1 MNEVHLSGQI
11 KRIWTYSDN
20 LYLRLSVRR
29 DPGRPKRSPRE
40 GGAYDYVTVVF
51 LDGKDQLHFTPGQQ
65 LTIHGWL
72 QSRDFDESL
81 ADFLKRAGASLPDG
95 PDADSII
102 VHRTVTEIVAERW
115 RVHIGDADG
124 RGQRG

>member
-20 LYLRLSVRR
+20 LYLRLSVHR
-29 DPGRPKRSPRE
+29 DPGRPKRSPRQ

-51 LDGKDQLHFTPGQQ
+51 PDGRERLHFSLGQVV
-65 LTIHGWL
+65 TVHGWL

-81 ADFLKRAGASLPDG
+81 ADFLKRAGADLPAV
-95 PDADSII
+95 PDIA
-102 VHRTVTEIVAERW
+102 VHRSVSEVVAERW
-115 RVHIGDADG
+115 KVVRSP
-124 RGQRG
+124 

>member
-1 MNEVHLSGQI
+1 MNEIHLTGQI

-51 LDGKDQLHFTPGQQ
+51 PDGKDQLHFTPGQR

-81 ADFLKRAGASLPDG
+81 ADFLKRAGASHPVL
-95 PDADSII
+95 PDADALI

-115 RVHIGDADG
+115 RVHKDADG

>member
-29 DPGRPKRSPRE
+29 DPGRPRRSPRE

-51 LDGKDQLHFTPGQQ
+51 PDGKDQLHFSPGQ
-65 LTIHGWL
+65 TITVHGWL

-81 ADFLKRAGASLPDG
+81 VDFLKRAGATLSDAPDE
-95 PDADSII
+95 II

-115 RVHIGDADG
+115 RVHKGDADG

>member
-51 LDGKDQLHFTPGQQ
+51 PDGKDQLHFTPGQR

-81 ADFLKRAGASLPDG
+81 ADFLKRAGASLPGIPDG
-95 PDADSII
+95 IV

-115 RVHIGDADG
+115 RVLKEA
-124 RGQRG
+124 RR

>member
-1 MNEVHLSGQI
+1 MNEVHLTGQI

-40 GGAYDYVTVVF
+40 GGAFDYVTAVF
-51 LDGKDQLHFTPGQQ
+51 LDARDQLHFSPGQT

-81 ADFLKRAGASLPDG
+81 ADFLKRAGASLPDAPEG
-95 PDADSII
+95 VI

-115 RVHIGDADG
+115 RVHKSE
-124 RGQRG
+124 R

>member
-1 MNEVHLSGQI
+1 MNEVHLRGQI

-29 DPGRPKRSPRE
+29 APGRPKRSPRE
-40 GGAYDYVTVVF
+40 GGPYDYVPVVF
-51 LDGKDQLHFTPGQQ
+51 PDARDQLRFAPGQT

-81 ADFLKRAGASLPDG
+81 ADFLKRAGATLPDAPKG
-95 PDADSII
+95 VT

-115 RVHIGDADG
+115 RVHKGE
-124 RGQRG
+124 R